1 VPVSF
6 LASLKQEKL
15 PIILRSMSA
24 QISTSQ
30 YMVLCRGISWD
41 KNLSSEDIQNAE
53 KRFYDWFDRL
63 ANQGKIIN
71 RGHRLEREG
80 MVLSGGKAISDGPFA
95 ESKEAIAG
103 YWIIQAAGLE
113 EALEIAKGDPLLDYG
128 HTVEVRRIQ
137 EGSATDRESS
147 LA

>member
-1 VPVSF
+1 
-6 LASLKQEKL
+6 
-15 PIILRSMSA
+15 
-24 QISTSQ
+24 
-30 YMVLCRGISWD
+30 MVLCRGISWD